1 MSQAIRAWP
10 YSKLRAHIIV
20 AAGARLRRKLV
31 NVRRASGRLEN
42 ASVWPS
48 LARAVSISWTSDG
61 ADSISPDGVGE
72 RHVAR
77 PVAELGQRDDAA
89 VLGPLDQTAP
99 LRRVESTDVGHRQWP
114 GCRAAFRRVLG
125 HAAEYVPSHYVDPA
139 ASIVLADTAERNQ
152 LPRVESIA
160 HGAIGEPFPN
170 RNESLMQV
178 RAGANKR
185 RTCRPRYRAA

>member
-99 LRRVESTDVGHRQWP
+99 LRRVESTDVGIASGR
-114 GCRAAFRRVLG
+114 GAAPPFVGFL
-125 HAAEYVPSHYVDPA
+125 VMPPS
-139 ASIVLADTAERNQ
+139 T
-152 LPRVESIA
+152 
-160 HGAIGEPFPN
+160 F
-170 RNESLMQV
+170 QV
-178 RAGANKR
+178 I
-185 RTCRPRYRAA
+185 TSTPRPRSFSRTRPNGTNSRGLNRLPMGRSASHFQTETSR